1 MVEPRRC
8 TLSIVGQQHRSRPG
22 EDAFDREDCVRRV
35 LTVRGRTGCVLE
47 LEPLPADD
55 IETVCAHLKDSWCEF
70 DSSVR

>member
-8 TLSIVGQQHRSRPG
+8 TLSIVGQQNRSRPG